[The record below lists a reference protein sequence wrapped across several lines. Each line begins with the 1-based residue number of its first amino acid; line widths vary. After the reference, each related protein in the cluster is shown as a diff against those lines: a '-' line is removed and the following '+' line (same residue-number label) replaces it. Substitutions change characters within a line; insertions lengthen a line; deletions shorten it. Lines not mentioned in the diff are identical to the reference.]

1 MVLPENVMAN
11 WRDCKNLLCIRLDNM
26 GDVLMS
32 APAISSLKDTFH
44 CKITLLTSS
53 MAAPIVPYVSAIDEV
68 IVFDVPWVKNEG
80 NVAEEAF
87 TGIVMQLREKKFD
100 GGIVFNVFSQN
111 PFAAILLMWLA
122 RIPRRAAYSRENPYH
137 LLTDWV
143 PDPEPYSMIR
153 HQVKRDLD
161 LVKAIGA
168 FTYDKT
174 IPLRIQPE
182 RWDNVQRKLS
192 NLGFDFSK
200 PWLILHPAVSES
212 KREFP
217 KEHWI
222 DIGKKIVSDLSHQVI
237 ITGSTSDNEL
247 ASTIASGIGRR
258 AFPAAGLL
266 TMAEFIL
273 LVHQSPLVISVNT
286 VTIHIAS
293 ATNTK
298 TIVLYALTNPQHTP
312 WKTIGRIFPFT
323 ISENKRSKNEVLNF
337 VNKKYFTTQFDLPTT
352 DEVVTAAFELLTDV
366 KPTLIPELT
375 GIGQSSPA

>member
-1 MVLPENVMAN
+1 MAN
-11 WRDCKNLLCIRLDNM
+11 WKDCKNLLCVRMDNM

-53 MAAPIVPYVSAIDEV
+53 MGAPIAPYISAIDDV
-68 IVFDVPWVKNEG
+68 IVFDVPWMKNDG
-80 NVAEEAF
+80 VAQEDAF
-87 TGIVMQLREKKFD
+87 TGIVENLRERNFD
-100 GGIVFNVFSQN
+100 GAVIFNVFSQN
-111 PFAAILLMWLA
+111 PFASILLTWLA
-122 RIPRRAAYSRENPYH
+122 KIPRRAAYSRENPYH

-161 LVKAIGA
+161 LAKAIGA

-182 RWDNVQRKLS
+182 RWENVQQKLS
-192 NLGFDFSK
+192 NLGLDLNK

-217 KEHWI
+217 KERWI
-222 DIGKKIVSDLSHQVI
+222 EVGKKIVSDLNHQLI
-237 ITGSTSDNEL
+237 ITGSASDQEL
-247 ASTIASGIGRR
+247 TTTIANGIGRR
-258 AFPAAGLL
+258 AFAAAGVL
-266 TMAEFIL
+266 TIAEFIL
-273 LVHQSPLVISVNT
+273 LLHQTPLVISVNT

-312 WKTIGRIFPFT
+312 WKTIGRIFPYT
-323 ISENKRSKNEVLNF
+323 LQETKRSKNEVLNF
-337 VNKKYFTTQFDLPTT
+337 VNQKYFTTPFELPTAA
-352 DEVVTAAFELLTDV
+352 EIVTAAFELLTDV
-366 KPTLIPELT
+366 KPSLIPELVGT
-375 GIGQSSPA
+375 RQSIPA